1 MAELSLRNPDNAP
14 GRWYVDDTCTPCHT
28 CIDIA
33 GPDTN
38 HPLMKYNAD
47 ESKVYFAVQPS
58 GEAQEEA
65 AQEALDLCPTQA
77 IGNDG

>member
-1 MAELSLRNPDNAP
+1 M
-14 GRWYVDDTCTPCHT
+14 
-28 CIDIA
+28 DIA
-33 GPDTN
+33 GPGTA

-47 ESKVYFAVQPS
+47 ETKVLFSMQPS
-58 GEAQEEA
+58 GPDQEEA

>member
-1 MAELSLRNPDNAP
+1 MAELSLRNPENSP

-58 GEAQEEA
+58 GAAQEEA

>member
-1 MAELSLRNPDNAP
+1 MADKSLRNPDNVP

-28 CIDIA
+28 CMDIA
-33 GPDTN
+33 GPGTA

-47 ESKVYFAVQPS
+47 ETKVLFSMQPS
-58 GEAQEEA
+58 GPDQEEA